1 MEQVNTCSVLLVE
14 DEPPAIEI
22 ARIAAAS
29 SDCVLDLNVLEG
41 SDAAL
46 DWIRDNAAASER
58 MPNVIFIDLKLPK
71 LEGLAVLRT
80 MRNSPALQN
89 IPIIVFSAE
98 HNAADVVMGYC
109 VGANSFVPK
118 PADAAQFGELFREQL
133 EYWMQRRN
141 KEAAAADECVRGQ
154 I

>member
-1 MEQVNTCSVLLVE
+1 MVQVKQYSVLLVE
-14 DEPPAIEI
+14 DEPSAIKI
-22 ARIAAAS
+22 AHAAAAS
-29 SDCVLDLNVLEG
+29 SEDILDLTVLEG
-41 SDAAL
+41 VDAAL
-46 DWIRDNAAASER
+46 GWIKDNAVASES
-58 MPNVIFIDLKLPK
+58 MPDVIFIDLKLPR

-80 MRNSPALQN
+80 MRNSPALQH

-98 HNAADVVMGYC
+98 HTPADVVMGYS

-133 EYWMQRRN
+133 EYWLPRRN
-141 KEAAAADECVRGQ
+141 RAAAAADDCVRGR